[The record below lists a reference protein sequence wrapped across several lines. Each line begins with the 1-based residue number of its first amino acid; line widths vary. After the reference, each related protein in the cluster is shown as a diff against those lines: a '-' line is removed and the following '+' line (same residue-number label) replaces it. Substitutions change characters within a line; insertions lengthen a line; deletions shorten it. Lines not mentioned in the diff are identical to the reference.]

1 MKLTKRFLISRDE
14 SKRSDADK
22 ISLSADN
29 QLNNLGT
36 DNQLTTQ
43 KDEED
48 IKRSSFSMDSSQLV
62 DSSNKP
68 LLLKGIDIVR

>member
-22 ISLSADN
+22 ISLSTDN
-29 QLNNLGT
+29 KLNNLGT